1 MKNSFPVDKSKAKAD
16 NNIDQQ
22 IKKFQDLEGLSV
34 NKLNFGLWYVEHIK
48 QLRMIIIIILII
60 IASISWTYTIY
71 GFAYY
76 IARGMNEDEI
86 MAKQLVET
94 KGIDHNYL
102 SQSAAKDLIIY
113 PVQVLLST
121 NKKYDLL
128 VQIKNTNLKSW
139 GNFDYSFLIN
149 NQKTKQQSGFIFP
162 GETKYLIA
170 LAQDFSYQ
178 PSGVQLVIENL
189 SWSRINQHQISDWQD
204 YYNSHLNII
213 NTDAKFVP
221 SNQSGL
227 SQKLE
232 LNQLSFNSYNKT
244 PFNYWQVDYLILLFN
259 NNAVINVNKYTLMD
273 FMSGQTR
280 LIQLSWQGSI
290 GRVDE
295 VKIIPEINI
304 MDENNYIKYEG
315 KVQPGDQRER

>member
-1 MKNSFPVDKSKAKAD
+1 MENSFPVNKRKDIAD

-48 QLRMIIIIILII
+48 QLRLILPIVLII
-60 IASISWTYTIY
+60 ISVISWAYTIY
-71 GFAYY
+71 GFTYY

-86 MAKQLVET
+86 MARQLVET
-94 KGIDHNYL
+94 TGVDHSYIAQL
-102 SQSAAKDLIIY
+102 SSKNLIIY
-113 PVQVLLST
+113 QAQVLPST

-128 VQIKNTNLKSW
+128 VKIKNINLKSS
-139 GNFDYSFLIN
+139 GKFNYYFLIN
-149 NQKTKQQSGFIFP
+149 DQKTKQQSGFIFP
-162 GETKYLIA
+162 NETKYLVA
-170 LAQDFSYQ
+170 LAQNFSYQ
-178 PSGVQLVIENL
+178 PVGVQLVIENL
-189 SWSRINQHQISDWQD
+189 NWSKINQHQIADWLD

-213 NTDAKFVP
+213 NTDIKFIP
-221 SNQSGL
+221 PIQNEL
-227 SQKLE
+227 SQKLG

-244 PFNYWQVDYLILLFN
+244 PFNYWQVDYLILLFSN
-259 NNAVINVNKYTLMD
+259 NTIVNVNKYTLTD

-280 LIQLSWQGSI
+280 LIQLSWPDSI

-304 MDENNYIKYEG
+304 IDDNIYIKYEG
-315 KVQPGDQRER
+315 KAQSDDSL